1 MVHLFKIN
9 FLAIQRKYTM
19 DLYLGLHRR
28 DEVFVDI
35 AMFFKIF
42 NVTLQKK
49 SEQRTTLTVAAT

>member
-35 AMFFKIF
+35 AMLFKIL

-49 SEQRTTLTVAAT
+49 K

>member
-1 MVHLFKIN
+1 
-9 FLAIQRKYTM
+9 M

-35 AMFFKIF
+35 AMLFKIL

-49 SEQRTTLTVAAT
+49 SEQRTT